1 MVRLATPF
9 AVWTTLLASSMA
21 SCTNTGQAQM
31 VTYVKRA
38 SNITQERFWNYW
50 QTQHAPKVAP
60 LAVHFN
66 ITRYQQLTFIKIQVG
81 GQILPTA
88 AGSSEPASTEPV
100 NFDGIAMFLYKSDEV
115 LTAMLAHPYY
125 LEVVE
130 PDEHVFI
137 DKAAFGAGMVATFV
151 GTDIEIVD
159 GKQDVWVGDQAIREK
174 YEKVF
179 QSYL

>member
-1 MVRLATPF
+1 MVRLAAPF
-9 AVWTTLLASSMA
+9 TVTATLLVSSMA
-21 SCTNTGQAQM
+21 FCTNTGQAQM

-38 SNITQERFWNYW
+38 SNITQEQFWEYW
-50 QTQHAPKVAP
+50 QAQHAPKVAP
-60 LAVHFN
+60 LAVHFT
-66 ITRYQQLTFIKIQVG
+66 ITRYH
-81 GQILPTA
+81 
-88 AGSSEPASTEPV
+88 EPASTEPV
-100 NFDGIAMFLYKSDEV
+100 NFDGIAMFLYKSHDV

-137 DKAAFGAGMVATFV
+137 DKAAFGAGMVASFV

-159 GKQDVWVGDQAIREK
+159 GKQDVWVANQATQEK

-179 QSYL
+179 QAYL

>member
-1 MVRLATPF
+1 MVRLAVPF
-9 AVWTTLLASSMA
+9 AIAATLLAGGMA

-38 SNITQERFWNYW
+38 ANVTRDRFWNYW
-50 QTQHAPKVAP
+50 QTEHAPKVAP
-60 LAVHFN
+60 LAVYFN
-66 ITRYQQLTFIKIQVG
+66 ITRYQQIQVG

-88 AGSSEPASTEPV
+88 AGSTEPAATEPV
-100 NFDGIAMFLYKSDEV
+100 EFDGIAMFLYKSDEV
-115 LTAMLAHPYY
+115 LAAMLAHPYY

-159 GKQDVWVGDQAIREK
+159 GRTDVWVGNRATREK
-174 YEKVF
+174 YDKVF
-179 QSYL
+179 QSYF